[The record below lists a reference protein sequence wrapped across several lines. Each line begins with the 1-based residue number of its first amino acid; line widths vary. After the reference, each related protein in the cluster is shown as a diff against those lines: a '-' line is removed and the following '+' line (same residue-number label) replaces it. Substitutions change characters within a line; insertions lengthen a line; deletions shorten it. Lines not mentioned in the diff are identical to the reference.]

1 MTFIWLAVIG
11 ALVVVELVTYGLYF
25 AALAI
30 AAVVPLV
37 ISLLGLDLWVQ
48 ALGFLAASV
57 VALVFVRPV
66 IAKLQGTSPEKLTN
80 SAALIGKS
88 AEVIEEVTEL
98 AGYVK
103 VQGETWTARTSSGVR
118 AVGSKVVIEQ
128 IDGATLIVG

>member
-1 MTFIWLAVIG
+1 LARAVAGLGTGLQVSKEGLI
-11 ALVVVELVTYGLYF
+11 ASLVKLCAIFAIDFQL
-25 AALAI
+25 AALNPKF
-30 AAVVPLV
+30 VW
-37 ISLLGLDLWVQ
+37 SGFGLAENDLS
-48 ALGFLAASV
+48 A
-57 VALVFVRPV
+57 
-66 IAKLQGTSPEKLTN
+66 SPEKLTN

-88 AEVIEEVTEL
+88 AEVVEEVTEL

>member
-48 ALGFLAASV
+48 ALGFLAAAV

-66 IAKLQGTSPEKLTN
+66 IAKLQGTSPEKMTN
-80 SAALIGKS
+80 SAALIG
-88 AEVIEEVTEL
+88 
-98 AGYVK
+98 
-103 VQGETWTARTSSGVR
+103 R
-118 AVGSKVVIEQ
+118 ALRLLKRSPSLLVM
-128 IDGATLIVG
+128 

>member
-37 ISLLGLDLWVQ
+37 ISL
-48 ALGFLAASV
+48 
-57 VALVFVRPV
+57 
-66 IAKLQGTSPEKLTN
+66 IAKLQGTSPEKMTN

-88 AEVIEEVTEL
+88 AEVVEEVTEL

-128 IDGATLIVG
+128 IDGATLIAHCC